1 LTEPTPPSKQT
12 RSRAVAD
19 PGSSPLSPESASL
32 LLHDLRVHQVELEM
46 QNDELRQ
53 TQQQLEASRARYFDL
68 FDLAPIG
75 YFTLSQTGLIEEANF
90 TAAGILGVPRSA
102 LVKQQLTRF
111 IVSADQDLYYHHR
124 RALVATG
131 ARQVCELRMV
141 RSSGESCWV
150 RLEAT
155 SAKDA
160 HGDLVCRAVVSDITA
175 NKRVEETLKASE
187 ARHRTLFE
195 MSHDALMTL
204 APPDWR
210 FTSAN
215 STTLAMFGAANEA
228 EFLARAASEYSP
240 ERQPDGSRSAQRAA
254 VMIETALREG
264 SHYYE
269 WTHRRLSGQEF
280 PTTVLL
286 TRIELGGAPL
296 LQATVRDETE
306 VRKLH
311 AMLSQADRLSS
322 MGMLAAGVAH
332 EINNPLLYVLYNI
345 ETVAEELP
353 KLAVAVERC
362 LVALRAELG
371 DEGVAKVLGDA
382 ASLLEAST
390 LTEVIARVQ
399 EALSGTQR
407 INKISRAIGA
417 FSRVESTE
425 RSAVDLNYTIECAS
439 TMAATDI
446 RFRAQLVL
454 DFGELPPVWASEG
467 KLSQVF
473 LNLLINAAHA
483 IDEGNVANN
492 FIQIRTWALG
502 DDVFAEVKDT
512 GKGIS
517 EANLARIF
525 EPFFTTKAIGVG
537 SGLGLP
543 ICRNIL
549 SEFGGDI
556 QVESALG
563 VGTRFV
569 VRLPKQKGASIAP
582 RVKPASEAPEV
593 PKVRGRILV
602 VDDEPAICAMVVRM
616 LGAEH
621 VLVTAGSGE
630 AARRILEGDQS
641 FDLILCDLMMPDSTG
656 MDLHQWL
663 VAENPSTAEKVV
675 FVTGGAF
682 TPQASEYVTRVG
694 NVRLDKPYEAA
705 ALKRFVSERVA
716 AAQNK
721 N

>member
-1 LTEPTPPSKQT
+1 M
-12 RSRAVAD
+12 AD

-215 STTLAMFGAANEA
+215 STTLAMFGAANEVD
-228 EFLARAASEYSP
+228 FLARAASEYSP